1 MNYNNLNK
9 LRDWLSMNGY
19 TQTKIAETLGVS
31 QAAVNH
37 LLNGKN
43 FGAQTAE
50 RWGEAFG
57 LNPKWLRFDMEPM
70 LKDEGQVKETDKKE
84 DGNEPDGSKFSS
96 QMKVAPLVPIDI
108 TRQPNLRVWDY
119 MNRHKDIYDTIPD
132 RLMPNFDLI
141 HTVRS
146 NVLAPAI
153 EKGDVLFLQHL
164 ELSTD
169 SVVNGHIYFIDTKKN
184 GIVIKKVYIND
195 GKLQCFSLSGKIAV
209 KSFDI
214 DEIYDIFSVVA
225 LLKFSIYNNDNTES
239 KERMLDKMIDSN
251 HEIVS
256 QNGELINQNGELIK
270 GLSVHMDEIT
280 AQRKMIERLIK

>member
-1 MNYNNLNK
+1 
-9 LRDWLSMNGY
+9 
-19 TQTKIAETLGVS
+19 
-31 QAAVNH
+31 
-37 LLNGKN
+37 
-43 FGAQTAE
+43 
-50 RWGEAFG
+50 
-57 LNPKWLRFDMEPM
+57 
-70 LKDEGQVKETDKKE
+70 
-84 DGNEPDGSKFSS
+84 
-96 QMKVAPLVPIDI
+96 
-108 TRQPNLRVWDY
+108 
-119 MNRHKDIYDTIPD
+119 MNRHKDVYDTIPD

-195 GKLQCFSLSGKIAV
+195 GKLQCFSLNGKIAV
-209 KSFDI
+209 KSFDL
-214 DEIYDIFSVVA
+214 DDIYDIFSVVA

-239 KERMLDKMIDSN
+239 KERMIDKMIDSN

-256 QNGELINQNGELIK
+256 QNGALIQ
-270 GLSVHMDEIT
+270 GLSAHMEEIT
-280 AQRKMIERLIK
+280 AQRKLIERLIK

>member
-1 MNYNNLNK
+1 MNEENLKRLKSWMSENK
-9 LRDWLSMNGY
+9 HS
-19 TQTKIAETLGVS
+19 QQEIADRMGVS
-31 QAAVNH
+31 QAYVNQ
-37 LLNGKN
+37 LLNGLSK
-43 FGAQTAE
+43 FGKRTALTWRDE
-50 RWGEAFG
+50 FG
-57 LNPKWLRFDMEPM
+57 FNPKWLLYEEEPM
-70 LKDEGQVKETDKKE
+70 FTYEEEDPEHISKNLYNNKNDENLFKQV
-84 DGNEPDGSKFSS
+84 
-96 QMKVAPLVPIDI
+96 KVAPLVPIDI
-108 TRQPNLRVWDY
+108 TRQQNVRVWDY
-119 MNRHKDIYDTIPD
+119 MNRHKDVYDTIPD

-225 LLKFSIYNNDNTES
+225 MLKFSIYNNDNTES

-251 HEIVS
+251 KEIVS
-256 QNGELINQNGELIK
+256 QNGALIQ
-270 GLSVHMDEIT
+270 GLSAHMEEIT
-280 AQRKMIERLIK
+280 AQRKLIERLIK